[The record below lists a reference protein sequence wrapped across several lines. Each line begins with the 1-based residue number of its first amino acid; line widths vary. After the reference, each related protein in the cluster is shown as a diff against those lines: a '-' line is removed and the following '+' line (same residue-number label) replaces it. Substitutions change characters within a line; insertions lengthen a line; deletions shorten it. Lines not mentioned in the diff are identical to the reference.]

1 MASEAAKGTEFW
13 SALQEGREGKV
24 QESEFV
30 CLVDILIWNFFCG
43 VLSFSVKME
52 CVDEIWMKE
61 GSEVAPIIGFSL
73 LCRTLRTEKE
83 KANEIRES
91 RKQKARI
98 ASLYNLFCF

>member
-1 MASEAAKGTEFW
+1 
-13 SALQEGREGKV
+13 
-24 QESEFV
+24 
-30 CLVDILIWNFFCG
+30 
-43 VLSFSVKME
+43 
-52 CVDEIWMKE
+52 MKE